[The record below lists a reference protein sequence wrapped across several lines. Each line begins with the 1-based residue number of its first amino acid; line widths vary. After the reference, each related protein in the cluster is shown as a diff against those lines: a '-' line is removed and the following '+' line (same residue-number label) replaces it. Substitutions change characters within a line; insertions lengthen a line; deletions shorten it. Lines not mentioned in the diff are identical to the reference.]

1 MQTLRTAA
9 VGRNAPAGGKAMI
22 DSYTF
27 GRMVID
33 GRVYQAD
40 LTIVSGQVQAG
51 WWRREGHL
59 VEVEDVTDILAAR
72 PEILVV
78 GTGSPGQMRVSD
90 TLARTLRDL
99 AIELVEQPTPAA
111 TATYNQLAA
120 EGRNTA
126 AAFHL
131 TC

>member
-1 MQTLRTAA
+1 
-9 VGRNAPAGGKAMI
+9 MI
-22 DSYTF
+22 ENFTF

>member
-1 MQTLRTAA
+1 
-9 VGRNAPAGGKAMI
+9 MI
-22 DSYTF
+22 DRYTF

-33 GRVYQAD
+33 GEVYQTD
-40 LTIVSGQVQAG
+40 LKIVCGQVQAG

-78 GTGSPGQMRVSD
+78 GTGSPGRMRVSQA
-90 TLARTLRDL
+90 LLRALREL
-99 AIELVEQPTPAA
+99 AIEWVTQPTPAA

-120 EGRNTA
+120 QGRNAA